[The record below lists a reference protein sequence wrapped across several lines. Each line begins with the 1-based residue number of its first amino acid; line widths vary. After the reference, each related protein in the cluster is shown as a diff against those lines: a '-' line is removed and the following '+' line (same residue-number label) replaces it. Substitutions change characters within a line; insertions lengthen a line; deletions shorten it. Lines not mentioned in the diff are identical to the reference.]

1 MKRDAKAD
9 TAAPKTCV
17 ICKTEIIGNYAEMP
31 EGITCIPC
39 WLEGIRHENEKEAQT
54 DESQS

>member
-9 TAAPKTCV
+9 TTSPKICV
-17 ICKTEIIGNYAEMP
+17 VCKTEISGNYAEMP

-39 WLEGIRHENEKEAQT
+39 WLAGIRHENEKE
-54 DESQS
+54 ELSR

>member
-9 TAAPKTCV
+9 TTSPKICV
-17 ICKTEIIGNYAEMP
+17 VCKTEISGNYAEMP

-39 WLEGIRHENEKEAQT
+39 WLAETRHEKE
-54 DESQS
+54 DLK